1 MCAHLGTCRHVEHMH
16 AHAGLAARM
25 STQLMR
31 ERQEQERLAAEEMD
45 FERIMGWGLGP
56 MDALDKEQDVRTSLQ
71 CSNTLKIENMINC
84 LMAAEHDRQHG
95 AVHGILQSRLILC

>member
-1 MCAHLGTCRHVEHMH
+1 MCAHLGTCRHVVHMH

-56 MDALDKEQDVRTSLQ
+56 MDALDKEQDVCTSLQ
-71 CSNTLKIENMINC
+71 CSNTLKTENMINC

-95 AVHGILQSRLILC
+95 AVHGILHLRLILC